1 MTTCRRIC
9 LAVLAASMLVAC
21 SAPNSDW
28 GATWIGAPWE
38 GERFDQDNA
47 GPAPI
52 FKKEFRVNGHLDSA
66 KIKICGLGLFELRV
80 NGAKV
85 SEDVL
90 VPNES
95 LYSYR
100 DGFSEDPIV
109 PVNGKNFSNYRVYYL
124 EYDLED
130 YLKEGDNEMTVLLG
144 NGFFS
149 TDSRRYVKSYGTPR
163 LICRAD
169 LVYSNGRKKSIVSD
183 LSWRVSKSPLVMND
197 IFNGEIYDARLEGQE
212 DWLKPVPRKAPDGK
226 LERQMAPSDRIM
238 ETLSPQSIVKLDNGD
253 WEVDFGDY
261 ITGWVRFLN
270 IHSVPRGYTIEV
282 IYPLAEYGNG
292 VQKYIARGEQND
304 EAYAPRFTWYT
315 FRKVRIRG
323 MEKTLKPSHLCAEAV
338 YSNVR
343 TTGNFEC
350 SNPLINRVQHLYW
363 RAQTDNMHMG
373 VPTDCP
379 HRERGPYTGDGQVA
393 CVTAM
398 HTFDMNLFYRKWI
411 RDMADCQDK
420 ETGYVPNG
428 APWHPGCG
436 GGVPWGAAMN
446 IVPWEHYL
454 HYGDI
459 SVLAENYAA
468 MKAQLRHM
476 ISWRREDGT
485 MLQRFVNADGKPLK
499 WLNLGEW
506 SPVAELPDDA
516 LVHTYYLWKCA
527 VNTAKAAKALGVVED
542 YHYYTSLAQ
551 DVFNAF
557 HRAFYNP
564 QTHSYGHN
572 DGAEIPSA
580 DNTGNRPGVVK
591 VYQNNGIRLDGNG
604 RLITYRAV
612 ETQIKAGTNTERPI
626 APNEQHMSAFYGL
639 AKAAGDTTQ
648 SASSNPVGQYTD
660 DAKIAI
666 QKMLGIYEAPW
677 ELIAEDT
684 FTNETEADYII
695 NIDRY
700 GAAFELTDVLLVL
713 AVPNHAEDTII
724 ADYGRVYLY
733 DGNTNV
739 KTIYLLNAQSK
750 TITAGSG
757 ENTGICLLTQE
768 GSLVY
773 TELYQWAIRTTRS
786 NRQIVYADNEGSTGA
801 GNAIS
806 LFVTPLRITSLRI
819 GKITG
824 LMRYRLYGKRK
835 WQ

>member
-52 FKKEFRVNGHLDSA
+52 FKKGFRVNGHLDSA

-124 EYDLED
+124 EYDLKD

-169 LVYSNGRKKSIVSD
+169 LVYSNGRKESIVSD

-572 DGAEIPSA
+572 DGANIFALAMGVPDEYKE
-580 DNTGNRPGVVK
+580 GVVASLK
-591 VYQNNGIRLDGNG
+591 EEVLSNGSHLFTGIFGTQLFFEVLCQNGLKELAYTAMTKTDVPSYGYWVTQGADTLWEYWDGRQSRNHPMFGGGLVWLYRVIAGVNTDEDAPGYKHVIIRP
-604 RLITYRAV
+604 T
-612 ETQIKAGTNTERPI
+612 
-626 APNEQHMSAFYGL
+626 
-639 AKAAGDTTQ
+639 
-648 SASSNPVGQYTD
+648 PVGDLTW
-660 DAKIAI
+660 AK
-666 QKMLGIYEAPW
+666 YS
-677 ELIAEDT
+677 T
-684 FTNETEADYII
+684 ETP
-695 NIDRY
+695 Y
-700 GAAFELTDVLLVL
+700 GHLSVSWKKTPGRSLSVIVDIPEGS
-713 AVPNHAEDTII
+713 HAS
-724 ADYGRVYLY
+724 VYLP
-733 DGNTNV
+733 GKLSPV
-739 KTIYLLNAQSK
+739 EV
-750 TITAGSG
+750 GSG
-757 ENTGICLLTQE
+757 HYE
-768 GSLVY
+768 
-773 TELYQWAIRTTRS
+773 
-786 NRQIVYADNEGSTGA
+786 
-801 GNAIS
+801 
-806 LFVTPLRITSLRI
+806 F
-819 GKITG
+819 
-824 LMRYRLYGKRK
+824 
-835 WQ
+835 